1 MCHHWASYQLY
12 LNQPVIWPSLQFKIC
27 FQAAK
32 TFILQ
37 ENQKIKMATSEANQK
52 SSDFVEYIK
61 DLLECPVCL
70 DTIESLPVYQCTN
83 GHVIC
88 KDCIAKLDNCP
99 ICRNDSLLVRSL
111 KLEKIVQ
118 RLEGGCQPKN
128 EAPATANPNLQD
140 WGQRSARVYRTKNG
154 PNQELRIEI
163 NLQSNQE
170 PLNSQV
176 IINQEAVLPR
186 KCLSEIMV
194 PFIILCIFLLV
205 IFIGY
210 CVVKFLDELASG
222 SMPPHFKHLYSESKP
237 M

>member
-1 MCHHWASYQLY
+1 
-12 LNQPVIWPSLQFKIC
+12 
-27 FQAAK
+27 
-32 TFILQ
+32 
-37 ENQKIKMATSEANQK
+37 MATSEANQK
-52 SSDFVEYIK
+52 STDFEEYIK

-70 DTIESLPVYQCTN
+70 DTMKTVPVYQCTN

-88 KDCIAKLDNCP
+88 KDCIVKLDNCP

-111 KLEKIVQ
+111 KLEEIVQ

-128 EAPATANPNLQD
+128 EEPTTANPNLQD

-163 NLQSNQE
+163 NLQSNPE

-176 IINQEAVLPR
+176 TTNQEAAQPR
-186 KCLSEIMV
+186 KCLKDIMV
-194 PFIILCIFLLV
+194 SFIALCIFLVV

-210 CVVKFLDELASG
+210 AVVRLIAELSSG
-222 SMPPHFKHLYSESKP
+222 SFVHFKYLHRG
-237 M
+237 